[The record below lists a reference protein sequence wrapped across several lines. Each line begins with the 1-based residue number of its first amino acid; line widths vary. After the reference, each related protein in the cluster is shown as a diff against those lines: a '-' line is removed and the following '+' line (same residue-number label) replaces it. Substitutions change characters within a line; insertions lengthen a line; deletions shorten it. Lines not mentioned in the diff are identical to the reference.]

1 MAGGASKALRILGI
15 VFLSVLIVLASL
27 IFLLLAACGLFSSRS
42 SEDMKFVAF
51 AVVTFGAILVG
62 GFYGIFKLA
71 KGMSQAPAATADA
84 PPPPPLPAAEA
95 AKLLQPLRLAI
106 GISIGVSF
114 LGIVITRM
122 QPGYPVKLLPVM
134 IVSFVLYQLPYGA
147 VLWLTREQPERKGV
161 ALALAY
167 SAVSVVHSLWV
178 WGTLLLYAGISTRD
192 PSRLAALV
200 DIVATGAAAYFAW
213 QLWRRDRRA
222 VNEAATLVLWFIA
235 SAVYLAIAHFAQQAA
250 YRWVL

>member
-1 MAGGASKALRILGI
+1 LAGGASKALRILGI
-15 VFLSVLIVLASL
+15 VFLSLLIVLASL

-51 AVVTFGAILVG
+51 AVVAFGAILVG

-71 KGMSQAPAATADA
+71 KGLSQATATTADA

-114 LGIVITRM
+114 LGIVLARM
-122 QPGYPVKLLPVM
+122 QPGYPAKLVPVM
-134 IVSFVLYQLPYGA
+134 MVAFVLYQLPYGA

-161 ALALAY
+161 ALALAF
-167 SAVSVVHSLWV
+167 SAVSV
-178 WGTLLLYAGISTRD
+178 LYALWTWGALM
-192 PSRLAALV
+192 LAWRQAGVLSSQIASLI
-200 DIVATGAAAYFAW
+200 DLIATGAAGYFAW
-213 QLWRRDRRA
+213 QLWRQDRRGA
-222 VNEAATLVLWFIA
+222 DAAATLVLWCIG
-235 SAVYLAIAHFAQQAA
+235 SAVYLATVHFAQQAA
-250 YRWVL
+250 YRWVF